1 MNEDYK
7 NLPVE
12 QDAAL
17 QGKPLTLREKIFL
30 GVLIG
35 ITSLWTV
42 FLCKGL
48 EWLVVWLKSGLT

>member
-17 QGKPLTLREKIFL
+17 QGKPLTLREKFFL
-30 GVLIG
+30 GALIAV
-35 ITSLWTV
+35 TALWTV
-42 FLCKGL
+42 LLCEGL
-48 EWLVVWLKSGLT
+48 EWVVEWIRGW